1 MLRYLLALMLLTTPC
16 FAQGLGNMDSF
27 SGSGTPQGSFQGY
40 GNSMSR
46 YGDFSQKY
54 GNNPDVYVPR
64 VDDYLKQDP
73 RGFNRYNNPMP
84 GQGNNYRMRSYN
96 KFNQF
101 NFSLPSY

>member
-1 MLRYLLALMLLTTPC
+1 MLCYFLVLMLLTTPC

-27 SGSGTPQGSFQGY
+27 AGSGSPQGSFQAY
-40 GNSMSR
+40 GNSMPP
-46 YGDFSQKY
+46 YGDLPQKY
-54 GNNPDVYVPR
+54 GNNPNVYVPR

-73 RGFNRYNNPMP
+73 RGFNGYNNTVQ

-101 NFSLPSY
+101 NYSLPSY